1 LTTLMKR
8 KCTTY
13 ITSALFVHTSYEHY
27 ERLTLSAFI
36 SQVHRISN
44 EFGYDAVIGAI
55 ISHVEM
61 QWVKLGIAGKS
72 SDNPGR
78 LTGRLVALV
87 DCRGITPGTFP
98 ASLVAATLVALDSNY
113 PELAAEV
120 HVVNVWWLVKR
131 FLTTLLEAT
140 SKSTRNRVRI
150 YRGDDTGFEKLL
162 IRFAGHKLP
171 ACFPG
176 GRCSCRQCR
185 RLAKNDVKFGVLS
198 SSVEGRPEFAHGG
211 LLGRYYRW
219 DTMST
224 SQKRQYLR
232 HLFFYC
238 TYVTAFP
245 NPGLPVLPI
254 VCP

>member
-1 LTTLMKR
+1 
-8 KCTTY
+8 
-13 ITSALFVHTSYEHY
+13 
-27 ERLTLSAFI
+27 
-36 SQVHRISN
+36 VHRISN

-185 RLAKNDVKFGVLS
+185 RLAKNDVKFGALS